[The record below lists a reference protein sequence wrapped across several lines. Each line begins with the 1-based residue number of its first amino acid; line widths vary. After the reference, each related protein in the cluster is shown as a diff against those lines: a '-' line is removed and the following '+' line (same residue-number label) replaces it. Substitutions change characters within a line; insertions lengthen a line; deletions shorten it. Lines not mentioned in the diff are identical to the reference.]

1 LNEIHI
7 DTIKWFGV
15 LLLRKFYLII
25 KNVLKNII
33 NINQEKNY
41 TLNIFNVMSTIGSM
55 RSVRN
60 ILSYSLY
67 IISLNLL
74 EINKFDIIYYSF
86 NNYLLI

>member
-1 LNEIHI
+1 MNEIHI

>member
-1 LNEIHI
+1 
-7 DTIKWFGV
+7 
-15 LLLRKFYLII
+15 
-25 KNVLKNII
+25 
-33 NINQEKNY
+33 
-41 TLNIFNVMSTIGSM
+41 MSTIGSM